1 MNIKAQKFYE
11 QLKGKKVAF
20 IGAGV
25 SHKQLIEIFAQKGAV
40 VTLCDKK
47 ELSGFGDYAETLK
60 KYNINLS
67 LGENY
72 LEGLKN
78 QDLIMRTP
86 GFEFFTKELQDE
98 LNNGTE
104 VSSEMELF
112 FKLCPCKMY
121 AVTGSDGK
129 TTTTSLIAKML
140 EESGKK
146 VYLGGNI
153 GRALLPVAEEVEE
166 NDVAVV
172 ELSSFQLISMK
183 QSPDV
188 AVVTNVTPNHLD
200 HHKDMQE
207 YIDAKRNILLYQSE
221 NSKSVLGFENEVSKG
236 MESDVKGKV
245 RFFTR
250 LSKIDN
256 GGFIDDAGYLTID
269 GRQIVHQSEVA
280 LRGLHNLEN
289 LLAAFCAVEGD
300 VSEEIMAKVA
310 REFKGVEHRIEPVR
324 TLNGVQWFNDSIAS
338 SPTRTIAG
346 LKAFP
351 QKICIIAGGYDK
363 NIPYEPLA
371 KPILDHVKLLVVMGQ
386 TGPKIEKVVREH
398 SCFATSDIKILHA
411 DSMEQAVQLMY
422 ENTSAGDV
430 VSLSPASASFD
441 LYPNFEVRGRHYK
454 ELVNKL

>member
-1 MNIKAQKFYE
+1 MNYKVDKFYKE
-11 QLKGKKVAF
+11 LKGKKVAF

-25 SHKQLIEIFAQKGAV
+25 SHKQLIEIFAQKGAI

-47 ELSGFGDYAETLK
+47 ELEDFGEYADTLK
-60 KYNINLS
+60 KLNINLS

-86 GFEFFTKELQDE
+86 GFEYYTKELQAE
-98 LNNGTE
+98 LNKGTE

-112 FKLCPCKMY
+112 FKLCPCKIY

-140 EESGKK
+140 EESGKT
-146 VYLGGNI
+146 VHLGGNI
-153 GRALLPVAEEVEE
+153 GKALLPVIEQVNED
-166 NDVAVV
+166 DVAVV

-207 YIDAKRNILLYQSE
+207 YIDAKRNILLYQKE
-221 NSKSVLGFENEVSKG
+221 NSKAVLGYENEISRG
-236 MESDVKGKV
+236 MTADVVGKV
-245 RFFTR
+245 RYFTR
-250 LSKIDN
+250 LSQIDN
-256 GGFIDDAGYLTID
+256 GSFIDSEGYLTID
-269 GRQIVHQSEVA
+269 GKQIVHQDEVA

-289 LLAAFCAVEGD
+289 ILAAFCAVEED
-300 VSEEIMAKVA
+300 VSFDIMKKVA
-310 REFKGVEHRIEPVR
+310 KEFKGVEHRIEPVR
-324 TLNGVQWFNDSIAS
+324 TIDGVQWFNDSIAS

-346 LKAFP
+346 LKAFDK
-351 QKICIIAGGYDK
+351 KICIIAGGYDK

-398 SCFATSDIKILHA
+398 KDFADSDIKILHA
-411 DSMEQAVQLMY
+411 DSMESAVKIMK
-422 ENTSAGDV
+422 ENTTVGDI

-441 LYPNFEVRGRHYK
+441 MYPNFEIRGKHYK